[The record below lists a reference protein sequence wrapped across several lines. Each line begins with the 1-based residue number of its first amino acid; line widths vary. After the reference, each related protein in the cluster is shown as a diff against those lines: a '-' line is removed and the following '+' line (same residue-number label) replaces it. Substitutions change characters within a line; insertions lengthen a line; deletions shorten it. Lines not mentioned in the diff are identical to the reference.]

1 MKRLKNTILVMA
13 CFVTLSTALTAC
25 IGNDNEDNYVYTPLT
40 PAEKSAQINNMAGT
54 YRGKAL
60 LYLSDGYR
68 LSKKDSADITLTVA
82 TDSTL
87 RINNFPLRLLTHQL
101 TNEALKTAVKTQTTA
116 FISNIFLY
124 KPFGIERQIT
134 NHQDFHFFSLWNAS
148 LPSTEKIWT
157 IKLPYT
163 YNNEQS
169 SMSMTLSV
177 SRALGLNAQE
187 LNMYNKKTNGLVYY
201 LVPENV
207 KWDATLNVEP
217 FNGFIVITAKK

>member
-54 YRGKAL
+54 YSGKAL

-116 FISNIFLY
+116 FISHMFLY

-134 NHQDFHFFSLWNAS
+134 NHQDFYFFNLWNAS
-148 LPSTEKIWT
+148 LSATEGNWKVE
-157 IKLPYT
+157 LPYT
-163 YNNEQS
+163 YNNQQSLMYMSLPLNQS
-169 SMSMTLSV
+169 S
-177 SRALGLNAQE
+177 GLNTQSP
-187 LNMYNKKTNGLVYY
+187 NMYTRKSDNIVFYFMPDY
-201 LVPENV
+201 LQWESGQSN
-207 KWDATLNVEP
+207 EP
-217 FNGFIVITAKK
+217 FNGFIVITAQK